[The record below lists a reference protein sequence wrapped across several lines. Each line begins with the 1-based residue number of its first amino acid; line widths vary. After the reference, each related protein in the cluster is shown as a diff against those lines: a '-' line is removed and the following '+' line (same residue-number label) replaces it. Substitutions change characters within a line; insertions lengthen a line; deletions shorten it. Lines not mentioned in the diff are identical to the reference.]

1 MTVTLISGVPMSRA
15 AIRRSILAAVLVVPT
30 ALFAQ
35 KPTAQ
40 SLFDKH
46 AAAVGGVAAFKAT
59 TSRTEV
65 GTADITFAG
74 VSAGYERKVSGGKMV
89 MTIDVAGFGQVLQGY
104 DGAIAWAMDP
114 QSGARKMDAAMTAD
128 AASATSLTAGLWEA
142 GSYTSAE
149 VLDAATFE
157 GASVWP
163 VTIVGKSG
171 RKRTVYYDQTTGL
184 KVGEVI
190 TQETGEQ
197 KIVYADYKPFGA
209 LKVPT
214 KVTQGTP
221 NGDIV
226 LNITSVKFD
235 PIDVAVFALP
245 DAVKALP

>member
-1 MTVTLISGVPMSRA
+1 MSST
-15 AIRRSILAAVLVVPT
+15 AIRRSLLTAALVVPT

-46 AAAVGGVAAFKAT
+46 AAAVGGLAAFKAAT
-59 TSRTEV
+59 ARTES

-74 VSAGYERKVSGGKMV
+74 VSAGYERKVSGGKML
-89 MTIDVAGFGQVLQGY
+89 MTIDVAGFGQVMQGY
-104 DGAIAWAMDP
+104 DGTVAWALDP
-114 QSGARKMDAAMTAD
+114 QQGARKMDAATAAD

-142 GSYTSAE
+142 GSYTSAD
-149 VLDAATFE
+149 VLDAADFE
-157 GASVWP
+157 GGKCWP
-163 VTIVGKSG
+163 VKIVGKSG
-171 RKRTVYYDQTTGL
+171 RTRTVYYSQATGL
-184 KVGEVI
+184 KAGEVI
-190 TQETGEQ
+190 QQEGGEQ

-221 NGDIV
+221 QGDIV
-226 LNITSVKFD
+226 VNIMAVKFD
-235 PIDVAVFALP
+235 PIDAAVFALP

>member
-1 MTVTLISGVPMSRA
+1 MSRT
-15 AIRRSILAAVLVVPT
+15 AIRRSILTAVLVVPT

-46 AAAVGGVAAFKAT
+46 ATAVGGMAAFRAA
-59 TSRTEV
+59 TSRTEI

-74 VSAGYERKVSGGKMV
+74 VSAGYERKVAGGKML
-89 MTIDVAGFGQVLQGY
+89 MTIDVAGFGQVVQGY
-104 DGAIAWAMDP
+104 DGAVAWAMDP
-114 QSGARKMDAAMTAD
+114 QQGARKMDAATAAD
-128 AASATSLTAGLWEA
+128 AASATSVTAGLWEA

-149 VLDAATFE
+149 VLDAADFE
-157 GASVWP
+157 GAKVWP
-163 VTIVGKSG
+163 VKIVSKSGKS
-171 RKRTVYYDQTTGL
+171 RTVYYDQATGL

-190 TQETGEQ
+190 QQDGGEQ
-197 KIVYADYKPFGA
+197 KIIYADYKPFGA

-226 LNITSVKFD
+226 LNITAVKFD
-235 PIDVAVFALP
+235 PIDAAAFALP

>member
-1 MTVTLISGVPMSRA
+1 MIFTLFLGVPMSRT
-15 AIRRSILAAVLVVPT
+15 AIRRSMLTAALVVPA

-46 AAAVGGVAAFKAT
+46 AAAVGGIPAFKAT

-74 VSAGYERKVSGGKMV
+74 VSAGYERKSSSGKMLL
-89 MTIDVAGFGQVLQGY
+89 TIDVAGFGQVLRGY
-104 DGAIAWAMDP
+104 DGSIAWSMDP
-114 QSGARKMDAAMTAD
+114 QSGAHKEDAAATAD
-128 AASATSLTAGLWEA
+128 AASSTTLTAGLWEA
-142 GSYTSAE
+142 GSYTSAD
-149 VLDAATFE
+149 VLDAMTFE
-157 GASVWP
+157 GATCWP
-163 VTIVGKSG
+163 VKIVGKSG
-171 RKRTVYYDQTTGL
+171 RTRTVYYDQTTGL
-184 KVGEVI
+184 KVGEVV
-190 TQETGEQ
+190 QLETGEQ

-221 NGDIV
+221 QGDVV
-226 LNITSVKFD
+226 LNITAVKFD
-235 PIDVAVFALP
+235 PIDAAVFALP

>member
-1 MTVTLISGVPMSRA
+1 MSRT
-15 AIRRSILAAVLVVPT
+15 AIRRSILAAALVVPT
-30 ALFAQ
+30 VLFAQ
-35 KPTAQ
+35 KPSAQ
-40 SLFDKH
+40 ALFDKH
-46 AAAVGGVAAFKAT
+46 AAAVGGIAAFKAT
-59 TSRTEV
+59 TARTEV
-65 GTADITFAG
+65 GTAEITFAG

-104 DGAIAWAMDP
+104 DGAVAWAMDP
-114 QSGARKMDAAMTAD
+114 QSGARKMDAAMSAD
-128 AASATSLTAGLWEA
+128 AASSTSLTAGLWES

-157 GASVWP
+157 TVMCWP
-163 VTIVGKSG
+163 VKIVGKSG
-171 RKRTVYYDQTTGL
+171 RTRTVYYDQATGL

-190 TQETGEQ
+190 QQETGEQ

-226 LNITSVKFD
+226 LNITAVKFD
-235 PIDVAVFALP
+235 PIDAAVFALP